1 MRKIDLLN
9 NYSIKS
15 KLSIIYLFCVL
26 IPMIVTNSIVY
37 LTIKSNEVKDQ
48 RTNMSHT
55 IDRVNYD
62 LRTVLDDCIVVSDH
76 LYSDVTLN
84 YFITQRY
91 DNPIQYYERYNYL
104 LQNKVIDYS
113 YYYNSQN
120 LSQVTIYTDNDTIS
134 DGGNFR
140 KLTPE
145 IRQSE
150 WYKQFQSNNK
160 SMTISAHYDN
170 EKEYSVSGN
179 IARTISITRRLDNF
193 NNQHENILR
202 IDLDYNR
209 LLKNVLKERMIG
221 NLYVCNKDYILFS
234 NNLAYTTINKF
245 QPIDNIEEK
254 EIKLNRIFKFKV
266 VNESWNIVITADE
279 VNSFSKIAERKEILF
294 GLIIFNLLLPTI
306 IIMLVSH
313 SIGDRVRLLSV
324 YLGKLENEE
333 FSTIECNNGTD
344 EIGKL
349 IRSYNLMVLRIKELI
364 EVVFKRDAE
373 KQRLELAKKQ
383 AELKALQSQVNPHFM
398 FNTLESIRMRSL
410 IKGEDETAGIIEN
423 LSILL
428 RTTINWGEDY
438 ITIEDE
444 MLFVENYLQI
454 QKYRFG
460 DKLSYGFCVME
471 NCKNIRIPK
480 LSILSF
486 VENSCVHGI
495 EAVSH
500 NASINVTVF
509 KDENSLFIE
518 ILDTGMGI
526 QENKLDEIR
535 ESLKEVKIEMLN
547 KSKSTGV
554 LNTYMRLQSYCNNMK
569 FEINSKL
576 KEGTEITIQI
586 YLDKLKQTNDVDNN
600 KQLLRLEEV
609 L

>member
-1 MRKIDLLN
+1 MYLRK
-9 NYSIKS
+9 
-15 KLSIIYLFCVL
+15 V
-26 IPMIVTNSIVY
+26 
-37 LTIKSNEVKDQ
+37 
-48 RTNMSHT
+48 
-55 IDRVNYD
+55 
-62 LRTVLDDCIVVSDH
+62 
-76 LYSDVTLN
+76 
-84 YFITQRY
+84 
-91 DNPIQYYERYNYL
+91 
-104 LQNKVIDYS
+104 
-113 YYYNSQN
+113 
-120 LSQVTIYTDNDTIS
+120 
-134 DGGNFR
+134 
-140 KLTPE
+140 
-145 IRQSE
+145 
-150 WYKQFQSNNK
+150 
-160 SMTISAHYDN
+160 
-170 EKEYSVSGN
+170 
-179 IARTISITRRLDNF
+179 
-193 NNQHENILR
+193 
-202 IDLDYNR
+202 
-209 LLKNVLKERMIG
+209 
-221 NLYVCNKDYILFS
+221 
-234 NNLAYTTINKF
+234 
-245 QPIDNIEEK
+245 
-254 EIKLNRIFKFKV
+254 
-266 VNESWNIVITADE
+266 
-279 VNSFSKIAERKEILF
+279 
-294 GLIIFNLLLPTI
+294 
-306 IIMLVSH
+306 
-313 SIGDRVRLLSV
+313 
-324 YLGKLENEE
+324 ENEE

-460 DKLSYGFCVME
+460 DKLSYGFYAME
-471 NCKNIRIPK
+471 DCKNIRIPK

-486 VENSCVHGI
+486 VENACVHGI

-500 NASINVTVF
+500 NANINVTVF

-526 QENKLDEIR
+526 EENKLNEIR
-535 ESLKEVKIEMLN
+535 ELLKDAKIDMLN

-586 YLDKLKQTNDVDNN
+586 YLNTNDVVNINN
-600 KQLLRLEEV
+600 YY
-609 L
+609 

>member
-1 MRKIDLLN
+1 MKRIDFLN

-26 IPMIVTNSIVY
+26 IPMIVTNAIVY
-37 LTIKSNEVKDQ
+37 LTIKGNEVKEQ
-48 RTNMSHT
+48 RTNMNHT
-55 IDRVNYD
+55 IDRVSYD

-84 YFITQRY
+84 DFITQRY

-104 LQNKVIDYS
+104 LKNKVIDYS

-160 SMTISAHYDN
+160 SMTISAYYDN

-193 NNQHENILR
+193 NNQHENILK

-209 LLKNVLKERMIG
+209 LFKNVLKERMIG

-234 NNLAYTTINKF
+234 NNLADTTINKF

-279 VNSFSKIAERKEILF
+279 VNPFSKIAERKEILF

-324 YLGKLENEE
+324 YLGKVENEE

-460 DKLSYGFCVME
+460 DKLSYGFYVME

-509 KDENSLFIE
+509 KDENSFFIE

-526 QENKLDEIR
+526 QENKLNEIR

-554 LNTYMRLQSYCNNMK
+554 INTYMRLQSYCNNMK

-586 YLDKLKQTNDVDNN
+586 YFDKLKQTNDVDNN

>member
-500 NASINVTVF
+500 NASINVNVF

>member
-37 LTIKSNEVKDQ
+37 LTIKNNEVKDQ
-48 RTNMSHT
+48 RTNMNHT

-84 YFITQRY
+84 DFIIQRY

-150 WYKQFQSNNK
+150 WYNQFQSNNK

-193 NNQHENILR
+193 NNQHENILK
-202 IDLDYNR
+202 IDLDYYR
-209 LLKNVLKERMIG
+209 LVKNVLKERMIG

-234 NNLAYTTINKF
+234 NNLADTTINKF

-266 VNESWNIVITADE
+266 VNESWNIIITADE
-279 VNSFSKIAERKEILF
+279 VNPFSKIAERKEILF

-313 SIGDRVRLLSV
+313 SIGGRVRLLSV
-324 YLGKLENEE
+324 YLGKVENEE
-333 FSTIECNNGTD
+333 FSIIECNNGTD

-428 RTTINWGEDY
+428 RTIINWGEDY

-444 MLFVENYLQI
+444 ILFVENYLQI

-471 NCKNIRIPK
+471 DCKNIRIPK

-500 NASINVTVF
+500 NTSINVTVF

-526 QENKLDEIR
+526 QENKLNEIR
-535 ESLKEVKIEMLN
+535 EILKDVKIEMLN